1 MAAYRLGRSNTK
13 DRPARRSEDIMQEL
27 RSQGSVQ
34 AVMEV
39 HQDLFLYQAG
49 VYTNTNTGPVLGQHA
64 VRILGWGEEEGG
76 TKYWRV
82 ANSWGQHWG
91 ERGTFRVA
99 RGQTGGG
106 SDREHSLNLS

>member
-1 MAAYRLGRSNTK
+1 MRAYRVGRSNTG

-64 VRILGWGEEEGG
+64 VRILGWGEEGG
-76 TKYWRV
+76 TKYWKV

-91 ERGTFRVA
+91 ERGTFRIA
-99 RGQTGGG
+99 RGQTV
-106 SDREHSLNLS
+106 REHSYKLS